1 MLPIFQNTYIGTAIH
16 ISFAYLGCPSDCGGA
31 HKDFACCSEK
41 CPCLQGEGDCDFD
54 SHCKAGLFCHDS
66 LDNCGAEF
74 PEGFDC
80 CAPITTTT
88 TTTTTPTTT
97 TTAKTT
103 TTTTTM
109 TTTTTISMFIRILNT
124 IFLHKQGGRKQIF
137 YWGKGGDSK

>member
-1 MLPIFQNTYIGTAIH
+1 MLPIFQNTYKGTAIY

-41 CPCLQGEGDCDFD
+41 CPCLQGEGDCDFN
-54 SHCKAGLFCHDS
+54 SHCKAGLFCHDN

-80 CAPITTTT
+80 CAPITTTK

-97 TTAKTT
+97 TTAN
-103 TTTTTM
+103 
-109 TTTTTISMFIRILNT
+109 TTTIGMFT
-124 IFLHKQGGRKQIF
+124 IFNVQ
-137 YWGKGGDSK
+137 S